1 VATGMSGQKRNT
13 LMQALKADPKKT
25 AALGV
30 LLLLLAVMVARSV
43 LAGRGPARAAASN
56 VVSAVSNLITGSKPG
71 TGRGASGADQLAGT
85 GRESSAWAA
94 LQKWADAP
102 VGPISRNLF
111 AVRMEY
117 FPTDGS
123 RTTETSSSAE
133 GFWEKL
139 EKSLA
144 LQADQR
150 DKRENLI
157 ANYRAE
163 ASKLKLQ
170 STMPGAQPRALVNG
184 ELVAEGSVVAGFR
197 VLKIESRRITVER
210 EGIRLE
216 VLMR

>member
-1 VATGMSGQKRNT
+1 
-13 LMQALKADPKKT
+13 MQALKADPRKT

-30 LLLLLAVMVARSV
+30 LLLLLVVMVARSV
-43 LAGRGPARAAASN
+43 LVGRGPARAAASN
-56 VVSAVSNLITGSKPG
+56 VVSAVSNFITGSKPG
-71 TGRGASGADQLAGT
+71 AGAASGTDQVGGT

-117 FPTDGS
+117 FPADGS
-123 RTTETSSSAE
+123 RTTETSSSNE

-197 VLKIESRRITVER
+197 VLKIESRRIIVER

-216 VLMR
+216 VLMK